1 MYKFIITFAFFLLII
16 SCISF
21 ISTKKTNKITFKIP
35 KGWEKPTYNFKK
47 NPLTEE
53 GFELGRKL
61 FYDPILSA
69 DSTIS
74 CASCHLQTTGF
85 THIDHE
91 LSHGIYGKIGT
102 RNSPVLINL
111 AWKKTFML
119 DGGVNHLEVQP
130 LFPITSEVEMGETIQ
145 NVVKKLNRSPKYR
158 ALFRKAFGDSAVTGQ
173 KMLLALSQFLVQ
185 LTSYNAKY
193 DKFIRKEKGG
203 EFTNQELNGLRLFRK
218 YCVSCHKEPLF
229 TSENFENN
237 GLSLDTSLMDFGRMK
252 ITQKAE
258 DSLKFAVPTLRNIQF
273 SKPYMHDGRFKKLLE
288 VMNHYTNG
296 VHKSKTLAKELQQ
309 PIILSQEEKID
320 LIAFLFTLSDKD
332 FLFDKR
338 FSFPMDKTER

>member
-1 MYKFIITFAFFLLII
+1 MNKFIFTFISFLLII

-21 ISTKKTNKITFKIP
+21 ISLEKIHKIPFKIP
-35 KGWEKPTYNFKK
+35 KGWEKPSYNFKK

-91 LSHGIYGKIGT
+91 LSHGIGGKIGT

-119 DGGVNHLEVQP
+119 DGGVNHLDVQP
-130 LFPITSEVEMGETIQ
+130 IFPITSEVEMGESME
-145 NVVKKLNRSPKYR
+145 NVVKKLNHSPKYR
-158 ALFRKAFGDSAVTGQ
+158 KLFQKTFGDSLITGQ
-173 KMLLALSQFLVQ
+173 KTLLALSQFLVQ

-203 EFTNQELNGLRLFRK
+203 EFTEQERNGLTLFRK
-218 YCVSCHKEPLF
+218 HCASCHKEPLF
-229 TSENFENN
+229 TNDHFENN
-237 GLSLDTSLMDFGRMK
+237 GLLLDTGLRDLGRMK
-252 ITQKAE
+252 ITQKSA
-258 DSLKFAVPTLRNIQF
+258 DSLKFKVPTLRNIQF
-273 SKPYMHDGRFKKLLE
+273 SKPYMHDGRFKKLLD

-296 VHKSKTLAKELQQ
+296 IQKSSTLAKELQQ
-309 PIILSQEEKID
+309 PITLTQEEKID
-320 LIAFLFTLSDKD
+320 IIAFLFTLSDKD

-338 FSFPMDKTER
+338 FSFPMDK